1 MKKFIITLITL
12 LLIVG
17 AALGG
22 AYIYRTKRKNS
33 DPVKVYPVSYF
44 VGNWYESSSSFS
56 GNVVV
61 SDEQNIYI
69 EKDKLVKGIY
79 ASPGDS
85 VKAGDVILEYDT
97 TQESLKLDTMYAQL
111 QVSYTDLRLA
121 ENQLEKLNNTTP
133 IEDDAEIP
141 KTPAEKKL
149 EEAEKK
155 LDEANNGLI
164 EPEKAYSS
172 AMALSDEAEKL
183 MNGKYKDLEDA
194 IKLKKSSASD
204 LLKFYDE
211 KINKPATPEENT
223 NPDVL
228 NGSDDIIEEPE
239 AEEPTTEKANPN
251 DYPEDEQDK
260 KVEEIKKEVS
270 EKFSGGEKP
279 DSDIFEEYTTLLGAY
294 NAAINNL
301 NRINS
306 EYIEAYNDFNTKLL
320 DTNKKQ
326 TEYLAAEEIVDAAQK
341 EYDDALEAVAKEQ
354 DEQLENPEIVYTKTE
369 LARAIRLKN
378 EEIRNLNLRIQNQ
391 NLSIKRQEKAIEKCK
406 VLAEFDGVVR
416 FNEVTDDVY
425 SGMSPA
431 IVIDA
436 SGVYSAVI
444 NVDELSLDE
453 IYIGEQVD
461 IFSYDTGM
469 SYTGKVSKIAENPSE
484 SGGYYEYTAS
494 SYPVSVVIDGGED
507 LNENMW
513 VEVTTAQTSNY
524 ESLQNEI
531 VIPLALCKKENAS
544 YYVMKREN
552 GRLKKQVI
560 STGKIYYGTE
570 IVVKAGITASD
581 YIAFPY
587 EKDAVEGKV
596 CKEADLSDLYDY

>member
-149 EEAEKK
+149 EEAEKAY
-155 LDEANNGLI
+155 DEA
-164 EPEKAYSS
+164 
-172 AMALSDEAEKL
+172 
-183 MNGKYKDLEDA
+183 
-194 IKLKKSSASD
+194 
-204 LLKFYDE
+204 
-211 KINKPATPEENT
+211 
-223 NPDVL
+223 
-228 NGSDDIIEEPE
+228 
-239 AEEPTTEKANPN
+239 
-251 DYPEDEQDK
+251 
-260 KVEEIKKEVS
+260 S
-270 EKFSGGEKP
+270 EKTIAP
-279 DSDIFEEYTTLLGAY
+279 L
-294 NAAINNL
+294 
-301 NRINS
+301 
-306 EYIEAYNDFNTKLL
+306 
-320 DTNKKQ
+320 
-326 TEYLAAEEIVDAAQK
+326 TEYNEAQKTVLELKDEMDTKQK
-341 EYDDALEAVAKEQ
+341 EYDLSVIDRDKASKELDDFYKKNNIATCTDAVPEKIPRTDEEIKNDVYKLDKVIISQHGGLCTVLERANTTYGQKYNALLEITEKLEKATSDCNEKQKKYEQAMDVANKAEAEVDKALEELKKEQ

-461 IFSYDTGM
+461 ILSYDTGM

-494 SYPVSVVIDGGED
+494 SYPVSVVIDCGED
-507 LNENMW
+507 LSENMW

-596 CKEADLSDLYDY
+596 CKEADLSDLYGY

>member
-61 SDEQNIYI
+61 SNEQNIYI

-149 EEAEKK
+149 EEAEKAY
-155 LDEANNGLI
+155 DEA
-164 EPEKAYSS
+164 
-172 AMALSDEAEKL
+172 
-183 MNGKYKDLEDA
+183 
-194 IKLKKSSASD
+194 
-204 LLKFYDE
+204 
-211 KINKPATPEENT
+211 
-223 NPDVL
+223 
-228 NGSDDIIEEPE
+228 
-239 AEEPTTEKANPN
+239 
-251 DYPEDEQDK
+251 
-260 KVEEIKKEVS
+260 S
-270 EKFSGGEKP
+270 EKTIAP
-279 DSDIFEEYTTLLGAY
+279 L
-294 NAAINNL
+294 
-301 NRINS
+301 
-306 EYIEAYNDFNTKLL
+306 
-320 DTNKKQ
+320 
-326 TEYLAAEEIVDAAQK
+326 TEYNEAQKTVLELKDEMDTKQK
-341 EYDDALEAVAKEQ
+341 EYDLSVIDRDKASKELDDFYKKNNIATCTDAVPEKIPRTDEEIKNDVYKLDKVIISQHGGLCTVLERANTAYGQKYNALLEITEKLEKATSDCNEKQKKYEQAMDVANKAEAEVDKALEELKKEQ

-461 IFSYDTGM
+461 ILSYDTGM

-507 LNENMW
+507 LSEGMW
-513 VEVTTAQTSNY
+513 VEVTTAQTTNY

-596 CKEADLSDLYDY
+596 CKEADLSDLYGY

>member
-149 EEAEKK
+149 EEAEKAY
-155 LDEANNGLI
+155 DEA
-164 EPEKAYSS
+164 
-172 AMALSDEAEKL
+172 
-183 MNGKYKDLEDA
+183 
-194 IKLKKSSASD
+194 
-204 LLKFYDE
+204 
-211 KINKPATPEENT
+211 
-223 NPDVL
+223 
-228 NGSDDIIEEPE
+228 
-239 AEEPTTEKANPN
+239 
-251 DYPEDEQDK
+251 
-260 KVEEIKKEVS
+260 S
-270 EKFSGGEKP
+270 EKTIAP
-279 DSDIFEEYTTLLGAY
+279 L
-294 NAAINNL
+294 
-301 NRINS
+301 
-306 EYIEAYNDFNTKLL
+306 
-320 DTNKKQ
+320 
-326 TEYLAAEEIVDAAQK
+326 TEYNEAQKTVLELKDEMDTKQK
-341 EYDDALEAVAKEQ
+341 EYDLSVIDRDKAYKDLDAFYKKNNIATCTDAVPEKIARTDEEIKNDVYKLDKTVVSEYGGVYQLFKTADSTCIQKYNALSEITEKLEKATSDCNEKQKKYEQAMDVANKAEAEVDKALEELKKEQ

-507 LNENMW
+507 LSENMW

-596 CKEADLSDLYDY
+596 CKEADLSDLYGY

>member
-33 DPVKVYPVSYF
+33 DPVKVYPVSNF

-149 EEAEKK
+149 EEAEKAY
-155 LDEANNGLI
+155 DEA
-164 EPEKAYSS
+164 
-172 AMALSDEAEKL
+172 
-183 MNGKYKDLEDA
+183 
-194 IKLKKSSASD
+194 
-204 LLKFYDE
+204 
-211 KINKPATPEENT
+211 
-223 NPDVL
+223 
-228 NGSDDIIEEPE
+228 
-239 AEEPTTEKANPN
+239 
-251 DYPEDEQDK
+251 
-260 KVEEIKKEVS
+260 S
-270 EKFSGGEKP
+270 EKTIAP
-279 DSDIFEEYTTLLGAY
+279 L
-294 NAAINNL
+294 
-301 NRINS
+301 
-306 EYIEAYNDFNTKLL
+306 
-320 DTNKKQ
+320 
-326 TEYLAAEEIVDAAQK
+326 TEYNEAQKTVLELKDEMDTKQK
-341 EYDDALEAVAKEQ
+341 EYDRSVIDRDKASKELDDFYKKNSIATCTDAVPEKIPRTDEEIKNDVYKLDKVIISQHGGLCTVLERANTAYGQKYNALLEITEKLEKATSDCNEKQKKYEQAMDVANKAEAEVDKALEELKKEQ

-461 IFSYDTGM
+461 ILSYDTGM

-507 LNENMW
+507 LSENMW

-596 CKEADLSDLYDY
+596 CKEADLSDLYGY

>member
-33 DPVKVYPVSYF
+33 DPVKVYPVSNF
-44 VGNWYESSSSFS
+44 VGNWYEGSSSFS

-155 LDEANNGLI
+155 LEEADKN
-164 EPEKAYSS
+164 
-172 AMALSDEAEKL
+172 ALVPNTQYD
-183 MNGKYKDLEDA
+183 DA
-194 IKLKKSSASD
+194 IKNTKRCEAEMKSEEELYKKELAAKD
-204 LLKFYDE
+204 TVHDNLIKFYKSYGISYLASPTDAQPEKMRTDE
-211 KINKPATPEENT
+211 DIKKDIDILDKKYPDKKIKETYFGYMGQIKNAEDRIDDKLTDYDAASKAYADAKEQENNKQK
-223 NPDVL
+223 
-228 NGSDDIIEEPE
+228 E
-239 AEEPTTEKANPN
+239 AE
-251 DYPEDEQDK
+251 
-260 KVEEIKKEVS
+260 
-270 EKFSGGEKP
+270 
-279 DSDIFEEYTTLLGAY
+279 
-294 NAAINNL
+294 
-301 NRINS
+301 
-306 EYIEAYNDFNTKLL
+306 
-320 DTNKKQ
+320 
-326 TEYLAAEEIVDAAQK
+326 AAQMLVEQAEAEVDK
-341 EYDDALEAVAKEQ
+341 ALEELKKEQ

-461 IFSYDTGM
+461 ILSYDTGM

-507 LNENMW
+507 LSEGMW

-596 CKEADLSDLYDY
+596 CKEADLSDLYGY

>member
-85 VKAGDVILEYDT
+85 VKTGDVILEYDT

-155 LDEANNGLI
+155 LEEADKNALVPNTQYDDAKENTKRCEAEMKSKEGLYNQELEARDKVENNLI
-164 EPEKAYSS
+164 EFYKSLGISYLASPTDAQPEK
-172 AMALSDEAEKL
+172 MRTD
-183 MNGKYKDLEDA
+183 
-194 IKLKKSSASD
+194 
-204 LLKFYDE
+204 
-211 KINKPATPEENT
+211 
-223 NPDVL
+223 
-228 NGSDDIIEEPE
+228 
-239 AEEPTTEKANPN
+239 
-251 DYPEDEQDK
+251 
-260 KVEEIKKEVS
+260 EEIKKDIDIL
-270 EKFSGGEKP
+270 EKKYP
-279 DSDIFEEYTTLLGAY
+279 DKKIKETYFGYMGQIKNAEE
-294 NAAINNL
+294 
-301 NRINS
+301 RIN
-306 EYIEAYNDFNTKLL
+306 DKLI
-320 DTNKKQ
+320 DYDAASKACATAKEQENNKKN
-326 TEYLAAEEIVDAAQK
+326 EADAANKLVEQAEAEVEK
-341 EYDDALEAVAKEQ
+341 ALEELKKEQ

-507 LNENMW
+507 LSENMW

-596 CKEADLSDLYDY
+596 CKEADLSDLYGY

>member
-61 SDEQNIYI
+61 SNEQNIYI

-149 EEAEKK
+149 EEAEKAY
-155 LDEANNGLI
+155 DEA
-164 EPEKAYSS
+164 
-172 AMALSDEAEKL
+172 
-183 MNGKYKDLEDA
+183 
-194 IKLKKSSASD
+194 
-204 LLKFYDE
+204 
-211 KINKPATPEENT
+211 
-223 NPDVL
+223 
-228 NGSDDIIEEPE
+228 
-239 AEEPTTEKANPN
+239 
-251 DYPEDEQDK
+251 
-260 KVEEIKKEVS
+260 S
-270 EKFSGGEKP
+270 EKTIAP
-279 DSDIFEEYTTLLGAY
+279 L
-294 NAAINNL
+294 
-301 NRINS
+301 
-306 EYIEAYNDFNTKLL
+306 
-320 DTNKKQ
+320 
-326 TEYLAAEEIVDAAQK
+326 TEYNEAQKTVLELKDEMDTKQK
-341 EYDDALEAVAKEQ
+341 EYDLSVIDRDKASKELDDFYKKNNIATCTDAVPEKIPRTDEEIKNDVYKLDKVIISQHGGLCTVLERANTAYGQKYNALLEITEKLEKATSDCNEKQKKYEQAMDVANKAEAEVDKALEELKKEQ

-461 IFSYDTGM
+461 ILSYDTGM

-507 LNENMW
+507 LSEGMW

-596 CKEADLSDLYDY
+596 CKEADLSDLYGY

>member
-121 ENQLEKLNNTTP
+121 ENQLNKLNNTTP

-149 EEAEKK
+149 EEAEKAY
-155 LDEANNGLI
+155 DEA
-164 EPEKAYSS
+164 
-172 AMALSDEAEKL
+172 
-183 MNGKYKDLEDA
+183 
-194 IKLKKSSASD
+194 
-204 LLKFYDE
+204 
-211 KINKPATPEENT
+211 
-223 NPDVL
+223 
-228 NGSDDIIEEPE
+228 
-239 AEEPTTEKANPN
+239 
-251 DYPEDEQDK
+251 
-260 KVEEIKKEVS
+260 S
-270 EKFSGGEKP
+270 EKTIAP
-279 DSDIFEEYTTLLGAY
+279 L
-294 NAAINNL
+294 
-301 NRINS
+301 
-306 EYIEAYNDFNTKLL
+306 
-320 DTNKKQ
+320 
-326 TEYLAAEEIVDAAQK
+326 TEYNEAQKTVLELKDEMDTKQK
-341 EYDDALEAVAKEQ
+341 EYDRSVIDRDKAYKDLDAFYKKNNIATCTDAVPEKIARTDEEIKNDVYKLDKTVVSEYGGVYQLFKTADSTCIQKYNALSEITEKLEKATSDCNEKQKKYEQAMDVANKAEAEVDKALEELKKEQ

-507 LNENMW
+507 LSENMW

-596 CKEADLSDLYDY
+596 CKEADLSDLYGY

>member
-149 EEAEKK
+149 EEAEKAY
-155 LDEANNGLI
+155 DEA
-164 EPEKAYSS
+164 
-172 AMALSDEAEKL
+172 
-183 MNGKYKDLEDA
+183 
-194 IKLKKSSASD
+194 
-204 LLKFYDE
+204 
-211 KINKPATPEENT
+211 
-223 NPDVL
+223 
-228 NGSDDIIEEPE
+228 
-239 AEEPTTEKANPN
+239 
-251 DYPEDEQDK
+251 
-260 KVEEIKKEVS
+260 S
-270 EKFSGGEKP
+270 EKTIAP
-279 DSDIFEEYTTLLGAY
+279 L
-294 NAAINNL
+294 
-301 NRINS
+301 
-306 EYIEAYNDFNTKLL
+306 
-320 DTNKKQ
+320 
-326 TEYLAAEEIVDAAQK
+326 TEYNEAQKTVLELKDEMDTKQK
-341 EYDDALEAVAKEQ
+341 EYDLSVIDRDKASKELDDFYKKNNIATCTDAVPEKIPRTDEEIKNDVYKLDKVIISQHGGLCTVLERANTTYGQKYNALLEITEKLEKATSDCNEKQKKYEQAMDVANKAEAEVDKALEELKKEQ

-494 SYPVSVVIDGGED
+494 SYPVSVVIDCGED
-507 LNENMW
+507 LSENMW

-596 CKEADLSDLYDY
+596 CKEADLSDLYGY

>member
-33 DPVKVYPVSYF
+33 DPVKVYPVSNF

-61 SDEQNIYI
+61 SNEQNIYI

-149 EEAEKK
+149 EEAEKAY
-155 LDEANNGLI
+155 DEA
-164 EPEKAYSS
+164 
-172 AMALSDEAEKL
+172 
-183 MNGKYKDLEDA
+183 
-194 IKLKKSSASD
+194 
-204 LLKFYDE
+204 
-211 KINKPATPEENT
+211 
-223 NPDVL
+223 
-228 NGSDDIIEEPE
+228 
-239 AEEPTTEKANPN
+239 
-251 DYPEDEQDK
+251 
-260 KVEEIKKEVS
+260 S
-270 EKFSGGEKP
+270 EKTIAP
-279 DSDIFEEYTTLLGAY
+279 L
-294 NAAINNL
+294 
-301 NRINS
+301 
-306 EYIEAYNDFNTKLL
+306 
-320 DTNKKQ
+320 
-326 TEYLAAEEIVDAAQK
+326 TEYNEAQKTVLELKDEMDTKQK
-341 EYDDALEAVAKEQ
+341 EYDRSVIDRDKAYKDLDAFYKKNNIATCTDAVPEKIARTDEEIKNDVYKLDKTVVSEYGGVYQLFKTADSTCIQKYNALSEITEKLEKATSDCNEKQKKYEQAMDVANKAEAEVDKALEELKKEQ

-436 SGVYSAVI
+436 SDVYSAVI

-461 IFSYDTGM
+461 ILSYDTGM

-507 LNENMW
+507 LSEGMW

-596 CKEADLSDLYDY
+596 CKEADLSDLYGY

>member
-155 LDEANNGLI
+155 LDEADKNALVPNTQYDEAIKNTKRCEAEMTSEEELYKKELAAKDTVHDNLI
-164 EPEKAYSS
+164 KFYKSLGISYLASPTDAQPEKMRTDEDIKKDIDILDKKYPDKKIKETYFGYMGQIKNAEDRIDDKLIDYDAASKAY
-172 AMALSDEAEKL
+172 ADAKEQEINKQKEAEAAQML
-183 MNGKYKDLEDA
+183 VEQA
-194 IKLKKSSASD
+194 
-204 LLKFYDE
+204 
-211 KINKPATPEENT
+211 
-223 NPDVL
+223 
-228 NGSDDIIEEPE
+228 E
-239 AEEPTTEKANPN
+239 AEV
-251 DYPEDEQDK
+251 DK
-260 KVEEIKKEVS
+260 
-270 EKFSGGEKP
+270 
-279 DSDIFEEYTTLLGAY
+279 
-294 NAAINNL
+294 
-301 NRINS
+301 
-306 EYIEAYNDFNTKLL
+306 
-320 DTNKKQ
+320 
-326 TEYLAAEEIVDAAQK
+326 
-341 EYDDALEAVAKEQ
+341 ALEELKKEQ

-507 LNENMW
+507 LSENMW

-596 CKEADLSDLYDY
+596 CKEADLSDLYGY

>member
-149 EEAEKK
+149 EEAEKAY
-155 LDEANNGLI
+155 DEA
-164 EPEKAYSS
+164 
-172 AMALSDEAEKL
+172 
-183 MNGKYKDLEDA
+183 
-194 IKLKKSSASD
+194 
-204 LLKFYDE
+204 
-211 KINKPATPEENT
+211 
-223 NPDVL
+223 
-228 NGSDDIIEEPE
+228 
-239 AEEPTTEKANPN
+239 
-251 DYPEDEQDK
+251 
-260 KVEEIKKEVS
+260 S
-270 EKFSGGEKP
+270 EKTIAP
-279 DSDIFEEYTTLLGAY
+279 L
-294 NAAINNL
+294 
-301 NRINS
+301 
-306 EYIEAYNDFNTKLL
+306 
-320 DTNKKQ
+320 
-326 TEYLAAEEIVDAAQK
+326 TEYNEAQKTVLELKDEMDTKQK
-341 EYDDALEAVAKEQ
+341 EYDRSVIDRDKAYKDLDAFYKKNNIATCTDAVPEKIARTDEEIKNDVYKLDKTVVSEYGGVYQLFKTADSTCIQKYNALSEITEKLEKATSDCNEKQKKYEQAMDVANIAEAEVDKALEELKKEQ

-461 IFSYDTGM
+461 ILSYDTGM
-469 SYTGKVSKIAENPSE
+469 SYTGKISKIAENPSE

-507 LNENMW
+507 LSEGMW

-596 CKEADLSDLYDY
+596 CKEADLSDLYGY